1 MGDELKG
8 SEERYQALKT
18 KYEDL
23 RAKYNTVVKENN
35 QFQNQLDLKKSEFE
49 ALKKSSKESSS
60 KLLLQVA
67 DIQKEKTNLSRSLN
81 AKDKENENLRAD
93 IADNDKFMDGVRR
106 EIIEF
111 RDAKNS
117 QVEQLQQ
124 QLNALK
130 QASTNEA
137 VQDQAKILAES
148 AAKIQSLEEENRT
161 LKKEVND
168 LQESLSEHASDL
180 EKLRA
185 IEDDSQTF
193 KGLKQ
198 QLEAVARKLSAVELQ
213 RCRQSSQSNGDTDEV
228 FGEGKGSGGVRLRK
242 ASSNLSALIKGQYLS
257 KKSGSH
263 SDANNQN

>member
-67 DIQKEKTNLSRSLN
+67 DIQKEKTNLTRSLN

-130 QASTNEA
+130 QTSTNEA
-137 VQDQAKILAES
+137 VQVRGS
-148 AAKIQSLEEENRT
+148 
-161 LKKEVND
+161 
-168 LQESLSEHASDL
+168 
-180 EKLRA
+180 
-185 IEDDSQTF
+185 
-193 KGLKQ
+193 
-198 QLEAVARKLSAVELQ
+198 KLS
-213 RCRQSSQSNGDTDEV
+213 
-228 FGEGKGSGGVRLRK
+228 
-242 ASSNLSALIKGQYLS
+242 
-257 KKSGSH
+257 
-263 SDANNQN
+263 